1 MHISFSILR
10 AAHFTLAAIACLGL
24 AAVVALATT
33 GCAAQEPRIVFTS
46 DRDGNL
52 EIYSISSSGEDE
64 TNLTQSELDE
74 FSPIISQN
82 RKLIAFLTGGSEK
95 SAVEVMRLDG
105 SERTQIADGEMLL
118 ADQRWSPNNDRIAF
132 LGIQRDRKNVMV
144 GYTDGSG
151 SALLTSIEGDEVG
164 DWSRNGEYVAFAL
177 EEGEG
182 QGIYVRNP
190 DGVNE
195 LRLSD
200 QPDYSPRWSPS
211 SKQIAFLSTRD
222 GNPELYVM
230 DADGSNVLRLTETEA
245 AEYHISWS
253 PRGRTILF
261 VSEQDGNP
269 EIYSAASDGSE
280 VSRLTYNTVVDNQP
294 TWSPSGQRVA
304 FVSYLDGDADIY
316 VMDADGSNQNR
327 LTQNDSN
334 DMDPSW

>member
-1 MHISFSILR
+1 MHIRFPIPQ
-10 AAHFTLAAIACLGL
+10 AALFTLSIQLVMVLVL
-24 AAVVALATT
+24 AVT
-33 GCAAQEPRIVFTS
+33 GCATEGSRIVFTS

-64 TNLTQSELDE
+64 TNLTQSNQDE
-74 FSPIISQN
+74 YSPIVSQN
-82 RKLIAFLTGGSEK
+82 RRLVAFLTGGSDK
-95 SAVEVMRLDG
+95 SALEVMRLDG
-105 SERTQIADGEMLL
+105 SERTQVADGEMMIS
-118 ADQRWSPNNDRIAF
+118 DHRWSPGNDRIAF
-132 LGIQRDRKNVMV
+132 LGVNEDRSSVMV
-144 GYTDGSG
+144 GATDGSG
-151 SALLTSIEGDEVG
+151 SGLLTAIEGDEVG

-177 EEGEG
+177 RDWNS

-211 SKQIAFLSTRD
+211 SRQIAFLSTRD

-230 DADGSNVLRLTETEA
+230 DADGANVLRLTETQE
-245 AEYHISWS
+245 AEYEIAWS
-253 PRGRTILF
+253 PRGRRILF

-269 EIYSAASDGSE
+269 EIYSIASDGSE
-280 VSRLTYNTVVDNQP
+280 MTRLTYNTVADNQP
-294 TWSPSGQRVA
+294 TWSPSGQRIV

-327 LTQNDSN
+327 LTQNDA
-334 DMDPSW
+334 DDTDPSW